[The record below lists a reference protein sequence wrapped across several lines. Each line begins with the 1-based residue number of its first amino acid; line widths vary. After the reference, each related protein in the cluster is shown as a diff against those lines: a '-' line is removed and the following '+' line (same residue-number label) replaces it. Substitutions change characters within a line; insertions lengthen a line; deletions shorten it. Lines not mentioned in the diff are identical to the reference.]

1 MIIKRKI
8 NLICT
13 LLFAMLFSSSAFS
26 ADNPSMTMKIT
37 ATIKDATCSF
47 KEELGTIPLGEV
59 DIADLSTTDISLSK
73 AVKVELKC
81 GNDAKSVYLTM
92 NGTADTGNT
101 FKNEGNATGVG
112 LRIFEDA
119 AKTKVVTPNTT
130 KVSLTPGSGAASHE
144 FTLGILA
151 LSGAT
156 PGPGSFLSTVTIA
169 ISYT

>member
-1 MIIKRKI
+1 MIIKKRI
-8 NLICT
+8 NFICT
-13 LLFAMLFSSSAFS
+13 LLFAMFFSSSAFS
-26 ADNPSMTMKIT
+26 DPTMTMKIT

-59 DIADLSTTDISLSK
+59 DIADLSTADISLTK

-81 GNDAKSVYLTM
+81 GSDAKSVYLTM

-101 FKNEGNATGVG
+101 FKNEGTATGVG

-119 AKTKVVTPNTT
+119 AKTKIVTPNTT
-130 KVSLTPGSGAASHE
+130 KIALTPSAGAASHD

-151 LSGAT
+151 LTGAT
-156 PGPGSFLSTVTIA
+156 AGPGSFLSTVTIA
-169 ISYT
+169 ISYS